1 MYKAALGATPFN
13 TETTWGG
20 VGVGVVQWADA
31 AVPQHK
37 YYLEPP
43 RSSASGIKPMYYA
56 WSRSQFRGLASVETA
71 DKSSV
76 LIPITKIGYS
86 GEKLT
91 VGLLWLALLP
101 AVSGVSERKFQ
112 QLRVGR

>member
-13 TETTWGG
+13 TETTWGWG
-20 VGVGVVQWADA
+20 GGGA
-31 AVPQHK
+31 AGPCCLPQHK
-37 YYLEPP
+37 RHLEPP
-43 RSSASGIKPMYYA
+43 SSSAGGIKPMYYA
-56 WSRSQFRGLASVETA
+56 WSRSQFRGPASVETV